1 MSNQPQR
8 TYLIVDRS
16 GRGFTA
22 TKDLSEIAEILG
34 DDVDCDGE
42 PVIDAITSLEI
53 GDKFDCDNI
62 LFGDSLTACYIVRT
76 I

>member
-1 MSNQPQR
+1 M
-8 TYLIVDRS
+8 IVDVS

-22 TKDLSEIAEILG
+22 TKDLSEIADILG

-42 PVIDAITSLEI
+42 PAIDAIESLEI

-62 LFGDSLTACYIVRT
+62 LFGENLTACYIVRT
-76 I
+76 N

>member
-1 MSNQPQR
+1 MNTQLNR
-8 TYLIVDRS
+8 TYMIVDVS

-22 TKDLSEIAEILG
+22 TKDFSEIADILG

-42 PVIDAITSLEI
+42 PAIDAIESLEV
-53 GDKFDCDNI
+53 GDKFDCDN
-62 LFGDSLTACYIVRT
+62 LDSDSLTACYIIRT